1 VRQVGY
7 EPISGGP
14 DLAKQWIARDVPFYK
29 DLVKNAK
36 IPQIE

>member
-7 EPISGGP
+7 EPIAG
-14 DLAKQWIARDVPFYK
+14 DAAVAKSLIAKDVPFYK
-29 DLVKNAK
+29 DLVKSAK